1 MVQFFKQSKPK
12 LAPQAPLDVTI
23 AEVNSH
29 GIGVTR
35 HQGKPLFVP
44 AALKGERV
52 QVRIEQQN
60 AKYQTAR
67 LLKILTP
74 TASRAQPFCPYINDC
89 GGCSL
94 QHMAVSEQR
103 ALKART
109 LTQLFSRQGIND
121 LPEPKWL
128 THSVNQGYRR
138 VARLAIRLQGKGVAL
153 GFRRSQSH
161 QLVEIDHCGV
171 LRPALSL
178 LIAPLRTLLNQLK
191 ATKQLGHIELYE
203 AAEGVAILLRH
214 TASLAATDLELLLS
228 FAQSRELALFLQD
241 DNSRRPLHVPFSLY
255 YQIDNIKV
263 SFTPGD
269 FIQINGPL
277 NSQLVAKAQDW
288 LAPAP
293 EHAILDLFCGVGNF
307 SLPLAAAGHSVIGV
321 EGVMEMVEQ
330 ARGNAEDNELSHARY
345 YRGDLAADFTQEP
358 WAQQGFER
366 VLLDPGRAGAEQVMP
381 YLCQLAPERLLYVSC
396 NPVTLARDSQPL
408 LAAGYKLTRLCL
420 IDMFPHTVHCEA
432 MALFELDSVKG

>member
-12 LAPQAPLDVTI
+12 LATQAPLDVTI

-44 AALKGERV
+44 AALKGEQVR
-52 QVRIEQQN
+52 VRIEQQN

-67 LLKILTP
+67 LLKVLTP
-74 TASRAQPFCPYINDC
+74 AATRAKPFCPYINEC

-94 QHMAVSEQR
+94 QHMAVLEQR

-109 LTQLFSRQGIND
+109 LAQLFSRQGITD
-121 LPEPKWL
+121 LPEPEWL
-128 THSVNQGYRR
+128 TDSSTQGYRR
-138 VARLAIRLQGKGVAL
+138 VARLSIRLQGKGVAL

-161 QLVEIDHCGV
+161 QLVEIEHCGV
-171 LRPALSL
+171 LRPQLSA
-178 LIAPLRTLLNQLK
+178 LIAPLRALLNALK
-191 ATKQLGHIELYE
+191 ATKQLGHIELYD
-203 AAEGVAILLRH
+203 ASEGVAVLLRH
-214 TASLAATDLELLLS
+214 TASLSAHDLELLVS
-228 FAQSRELALFLQD
+228 FAQSRNLALFLQD
-241 DNSRRPLHVPFSLY
+241 DNNRRPLHVPFSLY
-255 YQIDNIKV
+255 YQIDNIKL

-277 NSQLVAKAQDW
+277 NGQLVVKAQDW
-288 LAPAP
+288 LAPTP
-293 EHAILDLFCGVGNF
+293 NHAVLDLFCGVGNF
-307 SLPLAAAGHSVIGV
+307 SLPLASAGHAVIGV

-330 ARGNAEDNELSHARY
+330 ARGNAEDNGLDQAQF
-345 YRGDLAADFTQEP
+345 YRADLAADFTQEP

-381 YLCQLAPERLLYVSC
+381 YLCELAPERLLYVSC
-396 NPVTLARDSQPL
+396 NPVTLARDSLPL
-408 LAAGYKLTRLCL
+408 LAAGYRLTRLCL

-432 MALFELDSVKG
+432 MALFELS

>member
-12 LAPQAPLDVTI
+12 LAPQAPVDVTI

-29 GIGVTR
+29 GIGVAR
-35 HQGKPLFVP
+35 HQGKPVFV
-44 AALKGERV
+44 AGALKGEPVR
-52 QVRIEQQN
+52 VRIEQQN
-60 AKYQTAR
+60 TKYQTAR
-67 LLKILTP
+67 LLKVLSPAAHRTL
-74 TASRAQPFCPYINDC
+74 PFCPYINDC

-94 QHMAVSEQR
+94 QHMALAEQR

-109 LTQLFSRQGIND
+109 LTQLFSRQGISE
-121 LPEPKWL
+121 LPEPEWL
-128 THSVNQGYRR
+128 TEASAQGYRR

-161 QLVEIDHCGV
+161 QLVEIEHCGV
-171 LRPALSL
+171 LRPALSA
-178 LIAPLRTLLNQLK
+178 LIAPLRQLLNQLQ

-203 AAEGVAILLRH
+203 AAEGVAVLLRH
-214 TASLAATDLELLLS
+214 TASLAARDLELLLS
-228 FAQSRELALFLQD
+228 FAQSRDLALFLQD
-241 DNSRRPLHVPFSLY
+241 DTNRRPLHVPFSLY
-255 YQIDNIKV
+255 YQIDNIKL

-277 NSQLVAKAQDW
+277 NGQLVAKAQDW
-288 LAPAP
+288 LAAKDN
-293 EHAILDLFCGVGNF
+293 HTVLDLFCGVGNF
-307 SLPLAAAGHSVIGV
+307 SLPLAAAGHTVVGV

-330 ARGNAEDNELSHARY
+330 ARGNAEDNDLRQAHF
-345 YRGDLAADFTQEP
+345 YRADLAADFTQAP
-358 WAQQGFER
+358 WAQQGFDR

-396 NPVTLARDSQPL
+396 NPVTLARDSLPL
-408 LAAGYKLTRLCL
+408 LAVGYKLTRLCL

-432 MALFELDSVKG
+432 MALFELS

>member
-35 HQGKPLFVP
+35 HQGKALFVP

-52 QVRIEQQN
+52 RVRIEQQN
-60 AKYQTAR
+60 AKYQTAQ
-67 LLKILTP
+67 LLKVLTP
-74 TASRAQPFCPYINDC
+74 SAIREKPFCPYINEC

-94 QHMAVSEQR
+94 QHMAVAEQR
-103 ALKART
+103 TLKART
-109 LTQLFSRQGIND
+109 LVELFSRQGISE
-121 LPEPKWL
+121 LPELEWL
-128 THSVNQGYRR
+128 ADSPAQGYRR

-161 QLVEIDHCGV
+161 QLVEIAHCGV
-171 LRPALSL
+171 LRPQLSE
-178 LIAPLRTLLNQLK
+178 LIAPLRSLLNQLK
-191 ATKQLGHIELYE
+191 ASKQLGHIELYQ
-203 AAEGVAILLRH
+203 AEEGIAVLLRH
-214 TASLAATDLELLLS
+214 TASLLAHDLELLVA
-228 FAQSRELALFLQD
+228 FAQTRDLALFLED

-255 YQIDNIKV
+255 YQIDNIKL

-269 FIQINGPL
+269 FIQINGQL
-277 NSQLVAKAQDW
+277 NSQLVAKAQHW
-288 LAPAP
+288 LAPTPGNAV
-293 EHAILDLFCGVGNF
+293 LDLFCGVGNF
-307 SLPLAAAGHSVIGV
+307 SLPLAAAGHLVIGV

-330 ARGNAEDNELSHARY
+330 ARGNAEDNGLSQAQF
-345 YRGDLAADFTQEP
+345 YRADLAVDFTQES
-358 WAQQGFER
+358 WAQQGFDR

-381 YLCQLAPERLLYVSC
+381 YLCQLAPARLLYVSC
-396 NPVTLARDSQPL
+396 NPVTLARDSRPL
-408 LAAGYKLTRLCL
+408 LAAGYKLTALCL

-432 MALFELDSVKG
+432 MALFELS

>member
-12 LAPQAPLDVTI
+12 LAAQAPLDVTI

-35 HQGKPLFVP
+35 HQGKPLFVA

-52 QVRIEQQN
+52 RVRILQQN
-60 AKYQTAR
+60 TKYQTAQ
-67 LLKILTP
+67 LLKVVTP
-74 TASRAQPFCPYINDC
+74 SATREKPFCPYIHDC

-109 LTQLFSRQGIND
+109 LGQLFSRQGITD
-121 LPEPKWL
+121 LPEPEWL
-128 THSVNQGYRR
+128 VDGATQGYRR

-161 QLVEIDHCGV
+161 QLVEIEHCGV
-171 LRPALSL
+171 LSPALSE
-178 LIAPLRTLLNQLK
+178 LIAPLRSLLNQLK

-203 AAEGVAILLRH
+203 ATAGVAVLLRH
-214 TASLAATDLELLLS
+214 TTSLSAHDLELLVS
-228 FAQSRELALFLQD
+228 FAQSRDLALFLQD

-255 YQIDNIKV
+255 YQIDNIKI

-269 FIQINGPL
+269 FIQINGTL
-277 NSQLVAKAQDW
+277 NAQLVAKAQDW
-288 LAPAP
+288 LAPTPGNAV
-293 EHAILDLFCGVGNF
+293 LDLFCGVGNF
-307 SLPLAAAGHSVIGV
+307 SLPLAAAGYPVIGV

-330 ARGNAEDNELSHARY
+330 ARGNAEDNGVSQAHF
-345 YRGDLAADFTQEP
+345 YRADLAADFTQEP
-358 WAQQGFER
+358 WAQQGFDR

-381 YLCQLAPERLLYVSC
+381 YLCALAPQRLLYVSC

-408 LAAGYKLTRLCL
+408 LAAGYKLSRLCL

-432 MALFELDSVKG
+432 MALFELS